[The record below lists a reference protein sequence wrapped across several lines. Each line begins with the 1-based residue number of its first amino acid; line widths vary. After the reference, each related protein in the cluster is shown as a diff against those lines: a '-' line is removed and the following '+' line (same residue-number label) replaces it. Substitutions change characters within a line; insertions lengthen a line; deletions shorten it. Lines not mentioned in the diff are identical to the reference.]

1 MLNVSTDIKEFY
13 IGLYAEYI
21 FSIDPLEFDK
31 AVVSLHLLPG
41 LIGYNAIE
49 RLSDTAVH
57 LQIGEV
63 VLTITTYPDCP
74 DAVSVSIE
82 DDSIVADDVT
92 DIESFLSKH
101 SVYPNLP
108 GMLTFNYLKAWN
120 HKVQTDTVNVD
131 DTVQY
136 LKTLIDVRCAR
147 LS

>member
-1 MLNVSTDIKEFY
+1 MLNVSTNIKEFY

-21 FSIDPLEFDK
+21 FSIDSLEFDK
-31 AVVSLHLLPG
+31 AVVLLQLLPG
-41 LIGYNAIE
+41 LTGYNIIE
-49 RLSDTAVH
+49 RLSDTTVH

-74 DAVSVSIE
+74 DVVSVAIE

-101 SVYPNLP
+101 NVYPNLP
-108 GMLTFNYLKAWN
+108 GMLTLNYIKAWN
-120 HKVQTDTVNVD
+120 HKVQTTTVSVD
-131 DTVQY
+131 DTVKY

>member
-1 MLNVSTDIKEFY
+1 MLNVSANIKEFY

-21 FSIDPLEFDK
+21 FSIDPLEFDN

-41 LIGYNAIE
+41 LVGYNVIE
-49 RLSDTAVH
+49 RVSDTTVH
-57 LQIGEV
+57 LHIGDV

-82 DDSIVADDVT
+82 DDSVVAVDVT

-108 GMLTFNYLKAWN
+108 GMLTLSYIKAWN
-120 HKVQTDTVNVD
+120 YKVQTTTVNVND
-131 DTVQY
+131 AVQY
-136 LKTLIDVRCAR
+136 LKTLIDVRSAR